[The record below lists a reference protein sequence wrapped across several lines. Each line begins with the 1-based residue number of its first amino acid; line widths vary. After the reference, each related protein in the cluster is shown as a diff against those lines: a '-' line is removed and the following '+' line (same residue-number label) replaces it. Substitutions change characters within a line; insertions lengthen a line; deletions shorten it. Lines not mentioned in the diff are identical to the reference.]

1 MTYTFTNVRKQK
13 VVWNLR
19 KIDFCFKE
27 FNMFQQI
34 IGSFKKQPKMLGQ
47 YSAVVNGQWNYFR
60 ASRIIPMVRQST
72 WCLVH
77 DGAFNGWRK
86 CRCLITWWWWDM
98 TNISLDDSGQTALC
112 SALNGGVVKNSRFQ
126 VLCRS
131 QPEKKNQHNRSI
143 KENRFWKFII
153 QINYCD
159 NYTFA

>member
-1 MTYTFTNVRKQK
+1 
-13 VVWNLR
+13 
-19 KIDFCFKE
+19 
-27 FNMFQQI
+27 MFQQI

-60 ASRIIPMVRQST
+60 ASRIIPMVKQST

-77 DGAFNGWRK
+77 DGAFHGWRK
-86 CRCLITWWWWDM
+86 CLCLITWWWWWDM